1 MVAKH
6 FNLVHN
12 RVKNY
17 FMNKLEWFVLIFT
30 LVFIVNDCIW
40 KFSRAKHSQ
49 IYRWYRMI
57 ITNIYSKFEKLVQLS
72 KFPKVE
78 SIELEQKKLGL
89 FRITLGI
96 LILNR
101 TLLAEYSYFIF
112 SGELSAFTFITLVS
126 TILFTIG
133 LFTPFSTIL
142 LFFFVRAFEMALG
155 INSLGTAILQI
166 VLLIFMLTNTGQYY
180 SIDNYFLKKNKILK
194 YVYNIFGTPNKKEF
208 TSIYFLGLIVYAT
221 ISFGAMAIHAFDY
234 NWTTGLTTRHLL
246 TNNYFSNEYE
256 LFKFLDIKFPIAF
269 TLLSMIASLGQ
280 SIFQLFMI
288 PMVFFSYGKSFVKY
302 WGLQFFLISFFF
314 IGLDYLPYVELILW
328 IIIFSPISI
337 NSNKVK
343 ILYDDHCNLCKKTM
357 MFFKKINFNGRY
369 EFLAVSK
376 NKEIFENYNLNEKEV
391 KSYMVGL
398 YDGRV
403 YKGYSLYGKILI
415 LNPLLWI
422 FLPLFFLGKLFKL
435 GDKIYNFIAENRYKT
450 FGKCELSFHDQIA
463 LENKII
469 PVKSFHYQKIIILMY
484 IFCTFMFSICRYPYI
499 SKPAKDFFR
508 DKPSLLILEKNIF
521 IRLGF
526 VIPYVFNT
534 GDLNVGYYW
543 MTIYEVNKF
552 NQKRLVPLFKE
563 SGQRT
568 NYENF
573 NILYINAF
581 NSPFLY
587 NNFLSPYRR
596 GLSLSLDP
604 VEYHKYGNDGFG
616 FIKNLVQYD
625 YNKMALNG
633 EKIYMV
639 RAFKMKSDNLK
650 HWVCDTNRY
659 KKEIIYESS
668 FKYNGTKF
676 EEIINLM

>member
-1 MVAKH
+1 MR
-6 FNLVHN
+6 N
-12 RVKNY
+12 
-17 FMNKLEWFVLIFT
+17 LEWFVLIST
-30 LVFIVNDCIW
+30 LVFILNNSLW
-40 KFSRAKHSQ
+40 KTRGAKDSQ
-49 IYRWYRMI
+49 IYRWYWMI
-57 ITNIYSKFEKLVQLS
+57 ITNVYSKFEKLVQLT

-78 SIELEQKKLGL
+78 SVELEQKKLGL
-89 FRITLGI
+89 LRITIGI
-96 LILNR
+96 LILVR
-101 TLLAEYSYFIF
+101 TFLAEYSYFIF
-112 SGELSAFTFITLVS
+112 TGELSAFTFITFVS
-126 TILFTIG
+126 TFFFIIG

-142 LFFFVRAFEMALG
+142 IFVFVRAFEIEIG
-155 INSLGTAILQI
+155 IGSLGTSILQI
-166 VLLIFMLTNTGQYY
+166 VLIIFMLTNTGQYY

-194 YVYNIFGTPNKKEF
+194 YVYNILGTADKKEL
-208 TSIYFLGLIVYAT
+208 TSIYFLGLIIYAV
-221 ISFGAMAIHAFDY
+221 ISFGAISIHAFDY
-234 NWTTGLTTRHLL
+234 NWTSGLTTRSLL
-246 TNNYFSNEYE
+246 TNNYFSNEYD
-256 LFKFLDIKFPIAF
+256 FFMFLDLKFPIAF

-288 PMVFFSYGKSFVKY
+288 PLVFFSYGKSFVKY

-328 IIIFSPISI
+328 IIIFYPISI

-357 MFFKKINFNGRY
+357 MFFKKVNFNGRY
-369 EFLAVSK
+369 QFLAISK
-376 NKEIFENYNLNEKEV
+376 NKEIYENYNLNEKEV
-391 KSYMVGL
+391 KSYMAGL
-398 YDGRV
+398 YDDRI

-422 FLPLFFLGKLFKL
+422 FLPLYLLGNLFKL
-435 GDKIYNFIAENRYKT
+435 GEKIYNFIAENRYKT

-463 LENKII
+463 AANKII
-469 PVKSFHYQKIIILMY
+469 PEKSFNYQKIIILMY
-484 IFCTFMFSICRYPYI
+484 IFCAFMFSICRYPFI
-499 SKPAKDFFR
+499 SKPAKDFFK
-508 DKPSLLILEKNIF
+508 DKPSLQIIEKNIF
-521 IRLGF
+521 YRLGF
-526 VIPYVFNT
+526 EIPYVFNT

-596 GLSLSLDP
+596 GLSLTLDP
-604 VEYHKYGNDGFG
+604 LEYHKYGNDGFD

-633 EKIYMV
+633 EKKYMV

-659 KKEIIYESS
+659 IKEIIYESN

-676 EEIINLM
+676 EEIINLK